1 MAATISQAAQPVID
15 FRNQKT
21 AAFRD
26 VTEKF
31 AENYQG
37 QILKGVAQGN
47 EIASNSIASL
57 QGRGAK
63 LNISA

>member
-1 MAATISQAAQPVID
+1 MAASISQAAAPVID

-26 VTEKF
+26 VTEQF
-31 AENYQG
+31 AQNYQS
-37 QILKGVAQGN
+37 QVLQGVSQGN
-47 EIASNSIASL
+47 EIASNSIASI
-57 QGRGAK
+57 QGRGSK